1 MHESPQNGERRCP
14 PPLPILPRERRNPD
28 FERGGGFTQQDID
41 QLRGDIL
48 QWVNISY
55 QQWVVDENNFRSFNN
70 NTMRQQV
77 NVNTVLTNQQEGEVS
92 VTMIEAD

>member
-1 MHESPQNGERRCP
+1 MPAT
-14 PPLPILPRERRNPD
+14 ITYTPRANAGIQTLSE
-28 FERGGGFTQQDID
+28 EGGFTQQDID